1 MIDILIRAGCFIGII
16 LLGYLLK
23 KVGYFKESDFDV
35 LSKITVRITLPAAI
49 ISSMAGREISLD
61 MLVIPLIALLGGIL
75 YMAVG
80 FAINLKNSRAQRAF
94 DVLNLPG
101 YNIGNFTLPFVQS
114 FLGPVGVLTT
124 SLFDVGN
131 VVICIGGAY
140 SIASMIKYGRGFSL
154 KLLGKALITSV
165 PLMCHL
171 IMVTLN
177 LLGVTLPT
185 PVLSFAE
192 IIGAANPFIAM
203 LMIGI
208 GFKLSANRTQLGA
221 VARILLLRYGI
232 AAILAVCCY
241 YLLPFPAEMRIT
253 LAVLLFSPIGSVVP
267 AFTSELKEDVGLS
280 SAINSISIICSLVIM
295 VTLLTVMLP

>member
-1 MIDILIRAGCFIGII
+1 MAAGF
-16 LLGYLLK
+16 
-23 KVGYFKESDFDV
+23 V
-35 LSKITVRITLPAAI
+35 LN
-49 ISSMAGREISLD
+49 
-61 MLVIPLIALLGGIL
+61 L
-75 YMAVG
+75 Y
-80 FAINLKNSRAQRAF
+80 KSRSQRAF

-131 VVICIGGAY
+131 VVICIGGSY
-140 SIASMIKYGRGFSL
+140 SVASMIKYGQGFSP
-154 KLLGKALITSV
+154 KRLGKSLITSV
-165 PLMCHL
+165 PLLCH
-171 IMVTLN
+171 ITMVTLN
-177 LLGVTLPT
+177 LLDLTLPK
-185 PVLSFAE
+185 PILSFAE
-192 IIGAANPFIAM
+192 IIGEANPFIAM

-241 YLLPFPAEMRIT
+241 YLLPFPQEMRIT

-267 AFTSELKEDVGLS
+267 AFTGELKEDVGLS

-295 VTLLTVMLP
+295 VTLLTVLLP